1 MDNATGNHHD
11 VVILGGGLAGLT
23 LALQLKQRMP
33 ELSVLVLERRTHP
46 MPEAAHKVGES
57 SVEIQAHYLSQVLG
71 LKDYLEQHQ
80 LKKFGFRFFWSDGAP
95 DITQVTELGAS
106 TFLPTQSYQLDRGM
120 LENDLAQMVQDLG
133 VQHRDGALVREFTLG
148 AKGAQHSVRYERD
161 GATHALTAD
170 WLVDASGRAGLV
182 KRKLDLAQPND
193 HAAHAVWFR
202 IDRRIDVADWT
213 RDAAWLAR
221 CNPPNRWLST
231 NHLVGAGYW
240 VWLIPLASGSH
251 SVGIVA
257 DPALHPLEAMNSFDK
272 AMDWFKVHQPQLYA
286 DLDGKRDGL
295 QDFAFFKRFSYGCKK
310 VYSGNDRWAL
320 TGEAGL
326 FLDPFYSPGGDFI
339 AISNTFVTEMIAKD
353 RAKAP
358 VGMLA
363 PMYERIYFSLYEAM
377 LPIYTG
383 QYPLFHS
390 AEVMPLKVL
399 WDYTF
404 YWGVMCQLFFQ
415 HKLVEVQTMARLQP
429 DLAWSHRINVAVQD
443 FLRAWGA
450 VDDGARPPRM
460 LDQASLPWFAEMNRG
475 LTDRLDG
482 AQFEERLEA
491 NLQRL
496 HELAAQLVARALQ
509 AHPQLPTDALRAAMA
524 ERPAAAGTMDLL
536 FPAPALAAEA
546 PTTPDR

>member
-1 MDNATGNHHD
+1 MNPHHD

-33 ELSVLVLERRTHP
+33 ELDVLVLERRQHP
-46 MPEAAHKVGES
+46 LPEAAHKVGES
-57 SVEIQAHYLSQVLG
+57 SVEIQAHHLANVLG
-71 LKDYLEQHQ
+71 LKDYLDQRQ
-80 LKKFGFRFFWSDGAP
+80 LKKFGFRFFWNDGAP

-106 TFLPTQSYQLDRGM
+106 SFLPTQSYQLDRGI
-120 LENDLAQMVQDLG
+120 LENDLAKMVEALG
-133 VQHRDGALVREFTLG
+133 VHHRDGALVRDFTLG
-148 AKGAQHSVRYERD
+148 AKGAQHTVRYALE
-161 GATHALTAD
+161 GVTHEATTD
-170 WLVDASGRAGLV
+170 WLVDASGRAGLI
-182 KRKLDLAQPND
+182 KRKLDLAQLND

-202 IDRRIDVADWT
+202 IDRRVDVADWT
-213 RDAAWLAR
+213 DDAEWLTR

-257 DPALHPLEAMNSFDK
+257 DPALHPLESMNSFDK
-272 AMDWFKVHQPQLYA
+272 AMDWFKVHQPQLYQ

-310 VYSGNDRWAL
+310 VYSGVDRWAL

-415 HKLVEVQTMARLQP
+415 NKLVDVQTMARLQP
-429 DLAWSHRINVAVQD
+429 DLAWSHRLNVAVQD
-443 FLRAWGA
+443 FLRAWGE
-450 VDDGARPPRM
+450 VDDGARPRRM
-460 LDQASLPWFAEMNRG
+460 LDQARLGWFAEMNRG
-475 LTDRLDG
+475 LADPLDE
-482 AQFEERLEA
+482 AQFKARLET
-491 NLQRL
+491 NLQLL
-496 HELAAQLVARALQ
+496 HQLAAQLMDKALLT
-509 AHPQLPTDALRAAMA
+509 HPQLPTNALRAAMA
-524 ERPAAAGTMDLL
+524 ERPATPAAMDLL
-536 FPAPALAAEA
+536 FPAPMLAVEA
-546 PTTPDR
+546 